1 MPIWRGNTYR
11 FTVTAATAAAGDV
24 YTNNGQNFTVTDAI
38 TAGTVLFCTGTGAPT
53 ASGNLVRTSGAGT
66 DPIVFSAVTAPNT
79 NWGTSTNWLTDGSG
93 AGVPTALTDAV
104 FDNVSQ
110 NCTVNVAGLCRNLN
124 FNSGTGYVNTITMTN
139 GITVGSTTAI
149 TSVALTLASGM
160 GIGGSGA
167 INTRTNTTVTFRSN
181 GRQWPNALGM
191 NTIATANSS
200 SAIVIADN
208 WTINGTLTIGTG
220 VGHTYTISGA
230 FNVTCNGNFVTSVL
244 ATAAS
249 SRIAGAAGNQT
260 TFILA
265 GNTTWSSPQGPMGI
279 GVNITINAPGNTVTI
294 ADGCSYGGLAA
305 VSGSTFSYVA
315 GTVITLGTF
324 HLMFNA
330 SGPNYTVNLNG
341 DPSTSATTTSS
352 TGVNFNNLS
361 LRTSVIS
368 NQQTCTLTSNICVV
382 NEFSIT
388 SYTTGVTKGIANI
401 LGNNAYLNGNV
412 TINGTTQSGTTIFR
426 LQGTGTWSE
435 NQTLSIGVTGFGI
448 NNAVVINTAGTITL
462 GSFVGLR
469 NGSFTYTAGNFITT
483 NYGLRVGATTMTGF
497 GSGNVFIETLYHTT
511 LGALAS
517 TASAITIN
525 DSGGTPKPQL
535 SIGTLTFDGFTTSN
549 THRYAG
555 NAGWKCNTFLYQSPP
570 IVAATLTLGFIGSA
584 DNLYTVN
591 SNLTATVFSPSFTTV
606 FARNPGG
613 SPSVNFVLTPGAS
626 QDLYYIGGTQI
637 NSDAGQTI
645 WTRKGS
651 LFQTSNWNLWTYPR
665 TRFSSF
671 TS

>member
-1 MPIWRGNTYR
+1 MPIWRG
-11 FTVTAATAAAGDV
+11 TV
-24 YTNNGQNFTVTDAI
+24 N
-38 TAGTVLFCTGTGAPT
+38 
-53 ASGNLVRTSGAGT
+53 S
-66 DPIVFSAVTAPNT
+66 
-79 NWGTSTNWLTDGSG
+79 NWGTAGNWLADGSG
-93 AGVPTALTDAV
+93 SGVPTALTDAV
-104 FDNVSQ
+104 FDNLSPD
-110 NCTVNVAGLCRNLN
+110 CTVNVAGLCRNLN
-124 FNSGTGYVNTITMTN
+124 FNSGTGYTNTITMTN
-139 GITVGSTTAI
+139 GITVGSTTAA

-191 NTIATANSS
+191 NTIATANAS
-200 SAIVIADN
+200 SAIIIADN

-220 VGHTYTISGA
+220 VGHTYTVSGA
-230 FNVTCNGNFVTSVL
+230 FNITCNGNFVTSIL
-244 ATAAS
+244 GTATT

-260 TFILA
+260 TIILA
-265 GNTTWSSPQGPMGI
+265 GNSTWSSPQGPMGI

-315 GTVITLGTF
+315 GTVITQGTF
-324 HLMFNA
+324 HLLFNA
-330 SGPNYTVNLNG
+330 AGPNYTVNLNG
-341 DPSTSATTTSS
+341 DPSPSATTTSS

-382 NEFSIT
+382 NDFSIT

-401 LGNNAYLNGNV
+401 LGNNAYLNRDV
-412 TINGTTQSGTTIFR
+412 TINGTTQIGTTVFR
-426 LQGTGTWSE
+426 LQGTGTWRE
-435 NQTLSIGVTGFGI
+435 NDTLTTQVTGFGI

-469 NGSFTYTAGNFITT
+469 NASFTYTAGNFITT
-483 NYGLRVGATTMTGF
+483 NYGLRVGATTITGF

-511 LGALAS
+511 LGALSAP
-517 TASAITIN
+517 ASAITIN

-535 SIGTLTFDGFTTSN
+535 SIGTLTFDGFATAN
-549 THRYAG
+549 THKYEG
-555 NAGWKCNTFLYQSPP
+555 SAGWKCNTFLYQIPSGV
-570 IVAATLTLGFIGSA
+570 INALNMGFVAAS
-584 DNLYTVN
+584 DNLYTINN
-591 SNLTATVFSPSFTTV
+591 SFTATTYNPSLAGAFIKQTGAAAQV
-606 FARNPGG
+606 Q
-613 SPSVNFVLTPGAS
+613 FVLAPGAS
-626 QDLYYIGGTQI
+626 QDVYYVGATNV
-637 NSDAGQTI
+637 NSAAGQTI
-645 WTRKGS
+645 WTRKGVLS
-651 LFQTSNWNLWTYPR
+651 NATNWNLWTYPR